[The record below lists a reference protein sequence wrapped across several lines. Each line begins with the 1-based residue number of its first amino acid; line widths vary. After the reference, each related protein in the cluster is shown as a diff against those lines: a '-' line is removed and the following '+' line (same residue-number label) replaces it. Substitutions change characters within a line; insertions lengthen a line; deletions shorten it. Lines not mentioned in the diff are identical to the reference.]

1 MCPANVLLLAVCAGW
16 LPKHQL
22 PLLTI
27 SHPPGHADT
36 QVLILVLNAAVGVW
50 QESNAEN
57 ALEAL
62 KEMTAETAKVFRD
75 GQLVRRMRLCGWVQA
90 GWRCLQR
97 GKQAAGGLAPLV

>member
-1 MCPANVLLLAVCAGW
+1 MQANLPSPLCCA
-16 LPKHQL
+16 
-22 PLLTI
+22 
-27 SHPPGHADT
+27 AT

-75 GQLVRRMRLCGWVQA
+75 GQLVRMLSSAMHPVGRAKLMLAVPARRLHMI
-90 GWRCLQR
+90 
-97 GKQAAGGLAPLV
+97 